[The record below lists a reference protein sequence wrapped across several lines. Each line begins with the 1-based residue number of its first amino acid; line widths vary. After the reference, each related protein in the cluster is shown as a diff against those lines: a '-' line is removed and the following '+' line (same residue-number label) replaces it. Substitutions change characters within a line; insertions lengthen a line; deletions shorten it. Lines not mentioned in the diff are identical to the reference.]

1 MPSFRQSQSSQG
13 SAAAWEHSKS
23 RMWEGGGSEGVL
35 CVCALRI
42 LIQFNAPSSATFATQ
57 PVLERSQRGIAT
69 IEADNI
75 AAPLLSAAQNRREW
89 EQEWRREWEE
99 LRRKP
104 NKALAKGEG
113 VGGIKFPPH
122 GGSSVFYWKS
132 FILAANTGPSGANV
146 STVHE

>member
-1 MPSFRQSQSSQG
+1 MPHRAPPSPP
-13 SAAAWEHSKS
+13 SA
-23 RMWEGGGSEGVL
+23 
-35 CVCALRI
+35 
-42 LIQFNAPSSATFATQ
+42 
-57 PVLERSQRGIAT
+57 ERSQRGIAT

-75 AAPLLSAAQNRREW
+75 AAPLLSAAQNRRGWEREW
-89 EQEWRREWEE
+89 KREREWEE
-99 LRRKP
+99 IRRKP

-113 VGGIKFPPH
+113 VEGGGGIEFPAH

>member
-23 RMWEGGGSEGVL
+23 RMWQGGGSEGVL

-57 PVLERSQRGIAT
+57 LVLERSQRGIAT

-89 EQEWRREWEE
+89 EEI
-99 LRRKP
+99 RRKP

-113 VGGIKFPPH
+113 VGGIEFPPH